1 MGTPEKINDEIVE
14 ENRYNYASSMDVMT
28 RKHVAQAIEAV
39 VCASVNEHVVE
50 FSPPVGILA
59 NVSKESVKTTID
71 TNSNNEN
78 VNENITNEENLE
90 TGLGK
95 QVPQA
100 DVDSINEIGTVG
112 SFSES
117 DVRNENIAVQKLEK
131 CMKIDSNGNTVDVDQ
146 KSIVPKH
153 SGELIG
159 FKCGSLG
166 CSKIVK
172 IRHTE
177 ASYSLERLKRHF
189 AQVHTDAADNKF
201 TYTNVMKESSS
212 QRVIDSLKNSKKAKD
227 AQKRTNSSSKHNED
241 PLKILKEVKA
251 AHRQSKEIAK
261 MQSEVGTDEMCIENR
276 KTQAKQCKILGSQV
290 SEEDTVKSLKE

>member
-1 MGTPEKINDEIVE
+1 MGKNGFNCV
-14 ENRYNYASSMDVMT
+14 SSMDVLT
-28 RKHVAQAIEAV
+28 SEHVAQAIEAV

-50 FSPPVGILA
+50 YSPLAGIVA
-59 NVSKESVKTTID
+59 NVFKESMKTTID
-71 TNSNNEN
+71 SNNEN
-78 VNENITNEENLE
+78 VNENISNGE
-90 TGLGK
+90 
-95 QVPQA
+95 QVPLVDA
-100 DVDSINEIGTVG
+100 DAINEIGTVG
-112 SFSES
+112 SFSGS
-117 DVRNENIAVQKLEK
+117 DVRNENIDVQKLEK
-131 CMKIDSNGNTVDVDQ
+131 CITIDSIGNAADVDE
-146 KSIVPKH
+146 KSIVPMH

-201 TYTNVMKESSS
+201 TYTNVIKESSS
-212 QRVIDSLKNSKKAKD
+212 LRVIDLLKNSKKAKD

-261 MQSEVGTDEMCIENR
+261 MQSEVETDEMCIENR